1 VVAYT
6 NAGTILTED
15 FQDTEDLAGV
25 FSGLDPNKRTY
36 DFRTWQYEGMDV
48 QAASGHRDQE
58 YQDKTGGKNGH
69 GAHQSGRGES
79 HGSGDVAISG
89 NPQVDPTLQHPR
101 CDSFIQGES
110 PKEELLGRDVGLH
123 REPAKA
129 WWGPAATPDNDFC
142 FDYLPRLTGNH
153 STYETVMAQLA
164 GDCKGYFLMGESPA
178 VGSAN
183 AKMQRWGMANLEWL
197 VVRDFSLIESATGP
211 GWPGCTKPG
220 SPTRGSTAVIRRTAW
235 AATARSSCCS
245 TSRRSTG
252 CRPTRW

>member
-1 VVAYT
+1 
-6 NAGTILTED
+6 
-15 FQDTEDLAGV
+15 V

-58 YQDKTGGKNGH
+58 YQNKTGGKNGH
-69 GAHQSGRGES
+69 GVHQSGRGES
-79 HGSGDVAISG
+79 HGSGGVAISG
-89 NPQVDPTLQHPR
+89 NPQADPTLQHPR

-110 PKEELLGRDVGLH
+110 PKEELLGRDAGLH

-183 AKMQRWGMANLEWL
+183 AKMRRRGMANLGWS

-220 SPTRGSTAVIRRTAW
+220 S
-235 AATARSSCCS
+235 ARSSCCS
-245 TSRRSTG
+245 TSRTSTG